1 MHLGSEELDKPLVY
15 SQETVI
21 GVFMMDDMK
30 LVQEMDSVN
39 GLDSTTLLT
48 FQELSPQSHR
58 VKANMVFT

>member
-15 SQETVI
+15 SQETVL